1 MTTKPYHHG
10 NLRAALVEAGAE
22 LARTAGPDG
31 VVLREVARRTGV
43 SHNAAYRHFA
53 DRDELLG
60 EIADVASDQLEQAMQ
75 RRLDGVTETDPA
87 LRARARLRATGR
99 AYVEFA
105 LAEPG
110 LFTRGLLPDRR
121 GGRPSPTTP
130 APYVLLG
137 QVLDELVEAGA
148 LSPDD
153 RMGADVVCWAAVH
166 GLSVLLLDGPLR
178 DVPAP
183 DREAVLEKLLVDDR
197 AGSHRVGQL
206 SFGSRRQDRVG
217 SGVSTSSSS
226 YFSPRSTTYTA
237 RGSGAAPPAGGDRAR
252 PSGRA
257 ARRPADPGRRAC
269 PRTSSRQRPTSRAP
283 TTDETG
289 TS

>member
-60 EIADVASDQLEQAMQ
+60 EIATLASEQLDQAMQ
-75 RRLDGVTETDPA
+75 GRLDTVIETDPA
-87 LRARARLRATGR
+87 RRARERLRETGR

-110 LFTRGLLPDRR
+110 LFRVAFCPIETETGTPDEA
-121 GGRPSPTTP
+121 

-137 QVLDELVEAGA
+137 HVLDELVEAGT
-148 LSPDD
+148 LSSLG
-153 RMGADVVCWAAVH
+153 RLGADVACWAAVH

-178 DVPAP
+178 GLAAP
-183 DREAVLEKLLVDDR
+183 ERDAVLEKLLVTIEQGLT
-197 AGSHRVGQL
+197 GSVG
-206 SFGSRRQDRVG
+206 
-217 SGVSTSSSS
+217 
-226 YFSPRSTTYTA
+226 
-237 RGSGAAPPAGGDRAR
+237 
-252 PSGRA
+252 
-257 ARRPADPGRRAC
+257 
-269 PRTSSRQRPTSRAP
+269 
-283 TTDETG
+283 
-289 TS
+289 